1 MAVRIEMQI
10 RRVAQLSLLSVLFAL
25 ASRSVADAQ
34 SDAGAAAPSSAQG
47 APPAAPPATPGTVP
61 SPATPSAPSA
71 QPGASPPP
79 AGFSPEASPLV
90 PADSPPGS
98 AQQAPYPQQASPQ
111 QAPVYPQP
119 YAPPPQ
125 QPGYYG
131 NYPPPSGYAPQPTY
145 PLANEYTPNEGAR
158 KHDGFFLRMKVG
170 IGAGGARYEE
180 RVYEP
185 EVSTVKTRGL
195 AGNFELAIGGSI
207 VENFIL
213 HGNLALTAMSSNKK
227 VDDVTDSTYDRLSTA
242 MWLLGGGGTY
252 YIMPTNLYVTL
263 VLGVAG
269 ITESRYLDA
278 QDDYSYADIRSGA
291 GFGSSLSLGKE
302 WWVGRT
308 AEWGLG
314 AAITG
319 SILSAPVRIG
329 ELSTRFLG
337 HSITVNFSATFN

>member
-1 MAVRIEMQI
+1 M
-10 RRVAQLSLLSVLFAL
+10 
-25 ASRSVADAQ
+25 
-34 SDAGAAAPSSAQG
+34 
-47 APPAAPPATPGTVP
+47 
-61 SPATPSAPSA
+61 
-71 QPGASPPP
+71 
-79 AGFSPEASPLV
+79 
-90 PADSPPGS
+90 
-98 AQQAPYPQQASPQ
+98 
-111 QAPVYPQP
+111 YPQP
-119 YAPPPQ
+119 YAPPPP
-125 QPGYYG
+125 PGYG
-131 NYPPPSGYAPQPTY
+131 SYPPQAGY
-145 PLANEYTPNEGAR
+145 PLAQPYGEGVGPAPDEGAR
-158 KHDGFFLRMKVG
+158 THDGFFLRFKIG
-170 IGAGGARYEE
+170 IGAGGTSYEE
-180 RVYEP
+180 RVEDP
-185 EVSTVKTRGL
+185 MIADVKTRGL